1 MAPSH
6 HARLPWPA
14 LLLAASLCLAPLAG
28 VAHADALGDGAKAL
42 QEKRWAEAADAYAK
56 ALGNDRTRRAAA
68 LGLAEA
74 AARGRLAERLG
85 EAEDAATRLVK
96 EKPDDVEARV
106 ALGHVFMA
114 QAQGKED
121 AKAKEFTFRDAQLQ
135 FEKALAVA
143 PEDVE
148 AAAGLAQAV
157 WLQGDFERVVEI
169 TDSAIERKPSGP
181 AWYWQG
187 QAYYELARARYA
199 SEPGS
204 EATVSLF
211 RKARGAYEASTRLD
225 PASYDAWM
233 QLGYASQYLG
243 AEHVAGALEAYKKAA
258 ALDGESRY
266 PLLGIGALYASR
278 TAEYVPALE
287 ALARE
292 LPQNAVVW
300 FFLGYTQF
308 TAQRW
313 EPAAK
318 ALDTYLGKS
327 RRPDPQAW
335 LWLGQSLSKAGKE
348 GEAVKALEKGL
359 AADPRSEFI
368 AEELDQRLRATHARS
383 AGDSPSEA
391 KACADA
397 YERLARMAPSNP
409 YVLNNGAFIL
419 REAYVRHQGD
429 AAWLPVLRSSAG
441 LYERASAIIDEQPQ
455 DVLEGAPFAK
465 RYAWAQ
471 ITSDTGLMFQFYD
484 ATRDPAKA
492 EAYYLRALRM
502 SEDGYFDAWN
512 NLHRMYLGQQAWDKA
527 FDLAR
532 RAAEGLKLES
542 GAPHATGRAM
552 ATAEAKRLLAEGK
565 VKDE

>member
-1 MAPSH
+1 MARPCN
-6 HARLPWPA
+6 ARLPWLA
-14 LLLAASLCLAPLAG
+14 LLLAAGLALAPGAG

-42 QEKRWAEAADAYAK
+42 AEKRWAEAADAYAK
-56 ALGNDRTRRAAA
+56 ALGAERTRRAAA
-68 LGLAEA
+68 LGLARA
-74 AARGRLAERLG
+74 AARGRLEERLG

-114 QAQGKED
+114 QAQGKDD
-121 AKAKEFTFRDAQLQ
+121 AKAKEFTFRDAQAQ

-169 TDSAIERKPSGP
+169 TDGAIEKKPSGP

-199 SEPGS
+199 SEPAA
-204 EATVSLF
+204 EATISLF
-211 RKARGAYEASTRLD
+211 RKARGAYEASVRLD
-225 PASYDAWM
+225 PSSYDAWM

-266 PLLGIGALYASR
+266 PLLGLGALYANR
-278 TAEYVPALE
+278 TDEYVPALE
-287 ALARE
+287 ALARD

-300 FFLGYTQF
+300 FFLGYTHF
-308 TAQRW
+308 SAQRW

-327 RRPDPQAW
+327 KRPDPQAW
-335 LWLGQSLSKAGKE
+335 LWLGQALAKAGKE
-348 GEAVKALEKGL
+348 PEAVKALEKGL

-368 AEELDQRLRATHARS
+368 AEELDQRLRAIHARA
-383 AGDSPSEA
+383 AGESVSDA
-391 KACADA
+391 KACAEA
-397 YERLARMAPSNP
+397 YERLARLAPENP

-429 AAWLPVLRSSAG
+429 AGWVPVLRASTA
-441 LYERASAIIDEQPQ
+441 LYERAAALIDALPQ
-455 DVLEGAPFAK
+455 DVLEGAPFAR

-471 ITSDTGLMFQFYD
+471 VTSDTGLMFQFYD

-512 NLHRMYLGQQAWDKA
+512 NLHRLYLGQQAWDKA
-527 FDLAR
+527 YALAQ

-552 ATAEAKRLLAEGK
+552 ATAELKRLVAEGK